1 MCSACLLPN
10 SENIEG
16 RRARERNHREKTIC
30 KQMIARI
37 FVQEA
42 VCSDR
47 MIYFSCIPRR
57 MKCLLDQS
65 QHLFLS
71 FSLLCSLTMC
81 TFPFKKERKKST
93 VKYGWC
99 MLYCVVHREASSTW
113 ASDPRRTLFLEIS
126 TVCKCCVLEV
136 QLYTLFSYVFTRE
149 NASKNI
155 LKNNL
160 KNEKTHA
167 HLY

>member
-1 MCSACLLPN
+1 MLAKLVAQCNLIWPAGAIKETIKNLWCHQRDYKEPLVPAVCSACLLPN

-99 MLYCVVHREASSTW
+99 MLYCVVHREASST
-113 ASDPRRTLFLEIS
+113 
-126 TVCKCCVLEV
+126 
-136 QLYTLFSYVFTRE
+136 
-149 NASKNI
+149 
-155 LKNNL
+155 
-160 KNEKTHA
+160 
-167 HLY
+167 